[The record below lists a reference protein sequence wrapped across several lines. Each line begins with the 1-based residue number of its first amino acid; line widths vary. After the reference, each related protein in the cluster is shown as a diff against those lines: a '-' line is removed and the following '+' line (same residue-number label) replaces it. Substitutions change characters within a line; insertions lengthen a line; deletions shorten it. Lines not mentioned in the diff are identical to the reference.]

1 MLSRF
6 VLITQAAAIPH
17 TGTLAEGERKKGEKK
32 EEKVGGGLTRA
43 T

>member
-6 VLITQAAAIPH
+6 VPITQAAAIPH
-17 TGTLAEGERKKGEKK
+17 TGMLAKGKK
-32 EEKVGGGLTRA
+32 EEEREKKKVGGGLTRA